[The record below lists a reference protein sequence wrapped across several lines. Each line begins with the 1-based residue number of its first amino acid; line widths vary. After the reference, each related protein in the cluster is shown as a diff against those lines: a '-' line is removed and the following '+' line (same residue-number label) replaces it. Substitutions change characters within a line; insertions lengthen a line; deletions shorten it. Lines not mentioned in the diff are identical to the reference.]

1 MNDAPRWLDDDEMRA
16 WLGYRRMRQLLDARI
31 DKDLADEAGL
41 SGRDYDVMSQLG
53 DDPDSRVRV
62 GDLSAALRWSR
73 SRLSHHLTR
82 METRG
87 LVRREDDPE
96 DGRGAWIA
104 LTDAGRA
111 SLVAAA
117 PGHVASVRR
126 HLIDLLTPEQVR
138 VLGDIAEVVLPPLT
152 R

>member
-31 DKDLADEAGL
+31 DKDLADEARL